1 MRPMA
6 ISLLVPHNVSQSLLT
21 GDYLSYSPHP
31 DTTSLDEGQG
41 RLRLLCGTM
50 SAVAVPLLCRRGA
63 LLPPLSQSP
72 SRMII

>member
-1 MRPMA
+1 MRPMV
-6 ISLLVPHNVSQSLLT
+6 ISLLVPPTYHNRSS

-41 RLRLLCGTM
+41 LLRLLCGTM

-63 LLPPLSQSP
+63 LLPPLSQSLW
-72 SRMII
+72 RMII